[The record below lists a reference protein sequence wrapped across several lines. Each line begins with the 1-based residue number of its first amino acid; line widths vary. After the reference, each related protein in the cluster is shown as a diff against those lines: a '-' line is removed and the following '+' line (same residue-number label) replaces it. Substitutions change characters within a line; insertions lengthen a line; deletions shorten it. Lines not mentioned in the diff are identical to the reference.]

1 MERSRKPGR
10 DAGGGTNP
18 DGTLTVGSRSVR
30 HPCRPCGP
38 LARSLHCHGR
48 PGPPDSGLLA
58 GPLAAD
64 PSLGLSPPHA
74 APGSWPSRRA
84 PGWLSDHPEHGECS
98 PPPPS
103 PGQASELHGQAPL
116 LTPAGG
122 SGHQPLLPTNSPE
135 NAEVPFPTWAPS
147 SLAFWASVPP
157 LQRCPPLLGTPAPE
171 TLLAHSNPREQGERR
186 LSPPPRPPSCGPST
200 SFSSMLEAG
209 LPSLAASPTPH
220 QAQASLLLTRA
231 PRGQANSHSW
241 PDVSDPLPAPL
252 AATGRPADPV
262 LNEPPRAAYA
272 FSTGWSFLRVFPELL
287 GTAFR
292 PSCKRGMFTR
302 SPALGCKRDEGCT
315 LRPALFTP
323 LLNVSLE

>member
-1 MERSRKPGR
+1 MAVLTPGW
-10 DAGGGTNP
+10 
-18 DGTLTVGSRSVR
+18 
-30 HPCRPCGP
+30 
-38 LARSLHCHGR
+38 
-48 PGPPDSGLLA
+48 
-58 GPLAAD
+58 D
-64 PSLGLSPPHA
+64 PSLGLSPPCA
-74 APGSWPSRRA
+74 APGSRPSRRA
-84 PGWLSDHPEHGECS
+84 PGWLSDHPECRECS
-98 PPPPS
+98 PPPAG

-122 SGHQPLLPTNSPE
+122 SGHQQLLPTNSPG

-157 LQRCPPLLGTPAPE
+157 LQRCPPQLGTPAPE
-171 TLLAHSNPREQGERR
+171 TRLAHSNPREQGERR

-200 SFSSMLEAG
+200 SFSSRLEAG

-220 QAQASLLLTRA
+220 QAQASLLLAGTPDPSR
-231 PRGQANSHSW
+231 PGQQ
-241 PDVSDPLPAPL
+241 PLPAPL

-272 FSTGWSFLRVFPELL
+272 FSRGWSFLQVFPELSR
-287 GTAFR
+287 TAFR
-292 PSCKRGMFTR
+292 PSCKRSMFTQ
-302 SPALGCKRDEGCT
+302 SPALGCKRDNRCT